1 MVPSH
6 LYQHNM
12 SATLLET
19 NGKSSSSKHTKHMKL
34 KYIFVKD
41 KIDQGEIT
49 VEQCPTDQMWSDID
63 IKPKQGL
70 AFHEFR
76 GQIMGIPADYNYD
89 EYKILCHTRPMEY
102 PAPIKLMLLVSSPKQ
117 NALQECVGG
126 STNGRRGAGGN
137 MTSDVAADGNV
148 ATLAAGSNVAS
159 GVAILRHGRGC
170 LSR

>member
-49 VEQCPTDQMWSDID
+49 VEQCPTDQMWSDI
-63 IKPKQGL
+63 
-70 AFHEFR
+70 
-76 GQIMGIPADYNYD
+76 
-89 EYKILCHTRPMEY
+89 T
-102 PAPIKLMLLVSSPKQ
+102 SSLNK
-117 NALQECVGG
+117 V
-126 STNGRRGAGGN
+126 
-137 MTSDVAADGNV
+137 
-148 ATLAAGSNVAS
+148 
-159 GVAILRHGRGC
+159 LR
-170 LSR
+170 SMSSEDK